1 MFRSLRSLIWLAS
14 GPVGPSAL
22 ASLASHGSV
31 LRRYTNAAP
40 WGRAAGRTWGRSPL
54 QHRNFAASRPERS
67 PSQHRDFAASRPAS
81 SPLQQRGFAASRP
94 GAPFAAAWLRRPR
107 PGRCLC
113 SSVASPSAAGAL
125 SFAVARLR
133 RFAAEALPSAAPWLR
148 RFASGALPFAVA
160 QLRRFVAEALPSAA
174 PWLRRFAA
182 GALPFAAA
190 WLRRPR
196 PERSPLQ
203 WPDFAAS
210 WPGRSP
216 LQQRGFAASRPRR
229 SPQQHRGFAASRPA
243 ATRGATR
250 PSRATRSS

>member
-133 RFAAEALPSAAPWLR
+133 RFVAGALPFAAAWLR
-148 RFASGALPFAVA
+148 RFAAEALPFAVA

-182 GALPFAAA
+182 SRDERRHATLTRDPLVLTRLGPPTPARRRRA
-190 WLRRPR
+190 RRPR
-196 PERSPLQ
+196 RRN
-203 WPDFAAS
+203 PDPSAESRRRRPTAL
-210 WPGRSP
+210 GR
-216 LQQRGFAASRPRR
+216 Q
-229 SPQQHRGFAASRPA
+229 
-243 ATRGATR
+243 
-250 PSRATRSS
+250 